1 MRRTNC
7 VALVLFTVHTRFA
20 HDRTAVDIRGISDR
34 RNRHTAGQC
43 KRYTHGS
50 TKCCSVNLLGAAPT
64 LVPTRADGT
73 PTLTRAE
80 RSAPA
85 LPTSSDGTPTLA
97 RAERAPTA
105 TSEAVAEVRMVRVR
119 QGKRDP
125 VRGVDKVVEFGMVRI
140 VDAEDRGVIT
150 KPLQDSL
157 LSCLNVTSCLGT
169 SLSESIASLR
179 YGTNHEVFMNWKHK
193 LFSTTV

>member
-1 MRRTNC
+1 
-7 VALVLFTVHTRFA
+7 
-20 HDRTAVDIRGISDR
+20 
-34 RNRHTAGQC
+34 
-43 KRYTHGS
+43 
-50 TKCCSVNLLGAAPT
+50 
-64 LVPTRADGT
+64 
-73 PTLTRAE
+73 
-80 RSAPA
+80 
-85 LPTSSDGTPTLA
+85 
-97 RAERAPTA
+97 
-105 TSEAVAEVRMVRVR
+105 MVRVR